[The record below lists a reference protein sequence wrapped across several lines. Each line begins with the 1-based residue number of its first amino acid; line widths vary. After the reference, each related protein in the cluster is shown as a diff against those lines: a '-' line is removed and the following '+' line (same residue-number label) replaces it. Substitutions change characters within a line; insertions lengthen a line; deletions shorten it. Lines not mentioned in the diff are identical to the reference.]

1 MNFPRTRQFLPLILA
16 VFALPLAAADFARP
30 PEKNTRTP
38 RKQEYKLKRN
48 HPAPAPVDAKEL
60 AAFPQNGTPR
70 NIIFI
75 IGDGMGQGAQAF
87 ASLHAHGAPDKL
99 VMQQM
104 PAAGLAQTFS
114 ANSSVTDSA
123 ASGTA
128 LSSGYKTNN
137 SMIGVNPELKKFRSI
152 AEAAQAD

>member
-1 MNFPRTRQFLPLILA
+1 MNFPRIRQFLPLILA

-48 HPAPAPVDAKEL
+48 HPAPAPVNAKEL

-123 ASGTA
+123 ASFSLWMRVRVQIEKTFSNLLKDWEIA
-128 LSSGYKTNN
+128 L
-137 SMIGVNPELKKFRSI
+137 
-152 AEAAQAD
+152 